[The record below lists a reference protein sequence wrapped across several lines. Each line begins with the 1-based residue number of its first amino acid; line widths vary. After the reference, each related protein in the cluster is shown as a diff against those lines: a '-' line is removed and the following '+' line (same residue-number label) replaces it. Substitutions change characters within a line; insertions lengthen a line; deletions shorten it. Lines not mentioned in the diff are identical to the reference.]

1 MTDEGKIEMIAA
13 MAAIKM
19 KETGIPVSSAM
30 AYNMAEGI
38 TKEFKKKGAK
48 LPPGFTAGLTVKIK
62 ALLK

>member
-1 MTDEGKIEMIAA
+1 MTNEDKLKMIAA

-19 KETGIPVSSAM
+19 KETGIPSTM
-30 AYNMAEGI
+30 AYDVVEGI